1 MDIQEKFNQ
10 MKMRYSSIRVAKEY
24 EMPIKGE
31 NSQEEEK
38 HRQDINDEEMGVE
51 EVKKD
56 IPKRE
61 SV

>member
-1 MDIQEKFNQ
+1 